1 MPPRRRFAIENA
13 LLQDLRGNWLRAS
26 SCQGGV
32 AGSGSL
38 SLDLAKVNSLSSRCR
53 FAAPAAPAARPAPW
67 TASRPIFQLPTLKP
81 KKRVLLKA
89 VVVIPTYNERDNLER
104 LARLILSQDASIS
117 LLVVDDNSP
126 DGTGALADRLAAE
139 TGRVSVLHRAGKL
152 GLGSAYREG
161 FKLALAMGAD
171 LVVQMDA
178 DFSHDPAILPVF
190 FQKMQECDLVI
201 GSRYLNG
208 ISVVNWPLRR
218 LMLSYFASFY
228 TRVIT
233 GLSISDCTS
242 GFKCFSRSAL
252 EAIDLDRI
260 RSDGYS
266 FQIEMNY
273 RCVELGFRVAE
284 VPIIFIDRHAGTS
297 KMSKRIVR
305 EAVLMVWKLKLG
317 SLVGRLL
324 PKGRP

>member
-1 MPPRRRFAIENA
+1 LFTQRTESEY
-13 LLQDLRGNWLRAS
+13 LLD
-26 SCQGGV
+26 
-32 AGSGSL
+32 
-38 SLDLAKVNSLSSRCR
+38 
-53 FAAPAAPAARPAPW
+53 P
-67 TASRPIFQLPTLKP
+67 LKP
-81 KKRVLLKA
+81 I
-89 VVVIPTYNERDNLER
+89 VVIPTYNESSNLER
-104 LARLILSQDASIS
+104 LARQVLSLHPNLQ

-126 DGTGALADRLAAE
+126 DGTGELADRLAAE

-161 FKLALAMGAD
+161 FAKALSLGAD

-178 DFSHDPAILPVF
+178 DFSHDPSILPLF
-190 FQKMQECDLVI
+190 FDKMDECDLVI

-208 ISVVNWPLRR
+208 VSVVNWPLRR
-218 LMLSYFASFY
+218 LMLSYFASVY

-233 GLSISDCTS
+233 GLTISDCTS
-242 GFKCFSRSAL
+242 GFKCFRAATLKAL
-252 EAIDLDRI
+252 DLSKI

-273 RCVELGFRVAE
+273 RCVEKGFRLAE

-317 SLVGRLL
+317 SLARALV
-324 PKGRP
+324 PKGRG